1 MSEIPP
7 PPSMPPSMPP
17 QMPPNM
23 GMSQQSGPG
32 KGMAITSM
40 ILGIVSLA
48 LCLYWFIALPAG
60 IVAVVLGVLARKRG
74 VGAGL
79 ALAGIITGAIGAVF
93 ALIIAILAFS
103 GGGFI
108 KSYCDK
114 NPDNAYC
121 QQQNY

>member
-7 PPSMPPSMPP
+7 PPSMPQSMPP

-23 GMSQQSGPG
+23 GMPQQSGPG

-40 ILGIVSLA
+40 ILGIVSVA

-60 IVAVVLGVLARKRG
+60 IVAVVLGVIARKRG

-79 ALAGIITGAIGAVF
+79 ALAGIITGAIGAVLG
-93 ALIIAILAFS
+93 LIMMILAFS
-103 GGGFI
+103 GGGI
-108 KSYCDK
+108 LKSYC
-114 NPDNAYC
+114 NSNSGNAY
-121 QQQNY
+121 

>member
-1 MSEIPP
+1 
-7 PPSMPPSMPP
+7 MPPSMPP

-23 GMSQQSGPG
+23 GMPQQSAPG
-32 KGMAITSM
+32 KGMAIASL
-40 ILGIVSLA
+40 ILGIVSVA

-60 IVAVVLGVLARKRG
+60 IVAVVLGVLSRKRG

-108 KSYCDK
+108 KSYCES
-114 NPDNAYC
+114 NTSNAYC
-121 QQQNY
+121 QQQGY

>member
-7 PPSMPPSMPP
+7 PPSMPQSMPP

-23 GMSQQSGPG
+23 GMPQQSVPG
-32 KGMAITSM
+32 KGMAIASL

-60 IVAVVLGVLARKRG
+60 IVAVVLGVISRKRG

-79 ALAGIITGAIGAVF
+79 SLAGIITGAIGAVL

-103 GGGFI
+103 GGGFL
-108 KSYCDK
+108 KSYCDN